1 MGPLLM
7 LFGNPAVKIL
17 EERLWEDARKRYL
30 REHPSDDNTDVKTI
44 RRRTEEAYREAVAAS
59 LKQARPKVKAKW
71 RQFKHVM
78 FKELRSSLA
87 TVFRMSE
94 IDWYAIEVGG
104 LPCPNAIAVP
114 YQLLKQMTSRLL
126 FQQLRGQIDFEDLN
140 DESLH
145 ALSIYAVDEG
155 FEEVLEHARRHHQG
169 FEIGRRSRYVIVETV
184 QKDAYF
190 LDDDDHHSAIDIVIL
205 SRAGTTTCEN
215 TKKDEKEAVR
225 RWFGQDRKARTNQRR
240 FSSDGWEISSKEL
253 KALVLEP

>member
-1 MGPLLM
+1 MWPLLM

-17 EERLWEDARKRYL
+17 EEHLWEDARNRYL
-30 REHPSDDNTDVKTI
+30 REHPSDRDIDVKTI
-44 RRRTEEAYREAVAAS
+44 RRRTEEAYKEAVAAS
-59 LKQARPKVKAKW
+59 LKQAEPKMKAKW

-78 FKELRSSLA
+78 FEELRSSLA

-94 IDWYAIEVGG
+94 IDWYAIEVGK

-145 ALSIYAVDEG
+145 ALSSYAVDEG

-169 FEIGRRSRYVIVETV
+169 FEIGKGARYVIMETI
-184 QKDAYF
+184 QKDHYF
-190 LDDDDHHSAIDIVIL
+190 LDEDEHHSAIDMLVL
-205 SRAGTTTCEN
+205 SRVGTPTAGP

-225 RWFGQDRKARTNQRR
+225 RWFGQDRKLRTNQRR
-240 FSSDGWEISSKEL
+240 FCGDGWEIGSEEL
-253 KALVLEP
+253 KSWVVEP